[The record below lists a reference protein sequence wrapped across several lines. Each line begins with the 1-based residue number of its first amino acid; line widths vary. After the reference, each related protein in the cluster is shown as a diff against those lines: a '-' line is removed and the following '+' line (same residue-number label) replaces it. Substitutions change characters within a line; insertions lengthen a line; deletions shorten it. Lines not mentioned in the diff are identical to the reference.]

1 MTTDSDLPPPRAVSG
16 ESLLEDVLI
25 GELADVSKYDRDIIQ
40 LLRKHLSGTSIRSRA
55 GQELGDD
62 LVTLAKKRA
71 SDAGS
76 R

>member
-1 MTTDSDLPPPRAVSG
+1 MTTDSDSQPHRPVSG
-16 ESLLEDVLI
+16 ESLLEDLLI
-25 GELADVSKYDRDIIQ
+25 GELADESKYDRDIIQ

-71 SDAGS
+71 AKAGS